1 MFQMCYFLAAL
12 YVENPLQIQ
21 ILCSPRTSAV
31 PYFTDTVLVVQE
43 VGFLWAIT
51 SEITHSLFYSYNFFR
66 YISNILN

>member
-1 MFQMCYFLAAL
+1 MGGAPWGLFSWRHLINTGPCIVFFMFQMCYFLAAL

-43 VGFLWAIT
+43 VGFL
-51 SEITHSLFYSYNFFR
+51 
-66 YISNILN
+66 